1 MEVVEKSNFLLGR
14 FEAQSYSL
22 ASPTPYDSLSLKTT
36 EILQC
41 DRAYSEDHIRI
52 ISLTS
57 KSQTT
62 TEKSHLNE

>member
-1 MEVVEKSNFLLGR
+1 MEVVQKSNFLLGR

-41 DRAYSEDHIRI
+41 DRAYSEDHIMI

-57 KSQTT
+57 N
-62 TEKSHLNE
+62 SHKLRLKNHI